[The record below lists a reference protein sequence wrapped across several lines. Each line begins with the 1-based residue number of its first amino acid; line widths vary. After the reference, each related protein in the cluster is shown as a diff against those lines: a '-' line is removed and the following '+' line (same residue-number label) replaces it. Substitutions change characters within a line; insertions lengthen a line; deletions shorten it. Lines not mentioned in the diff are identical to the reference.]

1 MERFLGARRHSD
13 CSRITWQ
20 QERNEDDI
28 TEGRPP
34 DMVATPNRNT
44 AVRNESAAGSTV
56 SAHASPIPG
65 AGAFRFGLAPR
76 RLSLGSGK
84 DGKEAEVSPSSM

>member
-1 MERFLGARRHSD
+1 VQVRDKDEIA
-13 CSRITWQ
+13 
-20 QERNEDDI
+20 
-28 TEGRPP
+28 EGQPAVIDTVPP
-34 DMVATPNRNT
+34 SSNT
-44 AVRNESAAGSTV
+44 VVKNESGAGSSV